1 MSFELVRFYR
11 REAPGPQ
18 NMLLGSFIISGLSR
32 GMLLAIVNASVV
44 KSVNGEPLLSSI
56 LLFFGVLVLYLS
68 CHYFAKT
75 KTYAMVGL
83 MTQKLRLRLVNK
95 LLFADLG
102 FIENEG
108 DNKIYARLTQEINI
122 LSQAGIILVGTFE
135 NAVLLVFSLIY
146 IGWLSPV
153 ALLVTTCVVMA
164 GMYAYV
170 RQQRSAKNNIRRV
183 REKEV
188 EIFGAINDFLSG
200 FKELKL
206 NRKKNNAV
214 NDHVEEVSDVY
225 RDLTYKTERTFVKC
239 FLTTETFIFALM
251 AALVFVVPQFYDAE
265 SAVIFQFLAALLFL
279 IGPLDAVVSAVP
291 RLIHANVALE
301 NVRELE
307 SKADKATAID
317 ENLNRNVDA
326 LKLDRLE
333 LKALKFNYRGSQSD
347 DAFGVGPVDFK
358 LDCGEVVFIV
368 GGNGSGKTTLVK
380 LLTGLY
386 LPSGGELHINGAPLA
401 IHDYQAYREM
411 FSAIFGDFHL
421 FKRLYGMEDINRTV
435 LAELLEKMHL
445 DTKTHYDGEGFTAV
459 NLSTGQRKRLAYVT
473 SYLEDKQIFIFDEF
487 AADQDPSFRQLFYR
501 TLLPELKKQ
510 GKTVIAISH
519 DDNYF
524 DACDRIVKID
534 YGRIVYDG
542 SPDGLL
548 H

>member
-1 MSFELVRFYR
+1 MSLELVRFYR
-11 REAPGPQ
+11 SEAEGPQ
-18 NMLLGSFIISGLSR
+18 NMLLGSFLVSGVSR
-32 GMLLAIVNASVV
+32 GLLIAVVNASVE
-44 KSVNGEPLLSSI
+44 KSVNGESLLSSI
-56 LLFFGVLVLYLS
+56 FLFVAVLALYLG

-75 KTYAMVGL
+75 TTYAMVGM

-102 FIENEG
+102 FIESEG

-122 LSQAGIILVGTFE
+122 LAQAGIILVGTFE
-135 NAVLLVFSLIY
+135 NAVLLFFSLIY
-146 IGWLSPV
+146 IGWLSPI
-153 ALLVTTCVVMA
+153 ALFVTTCVVMS
-164 GMYAYV
+164 GMYFYV
-170 RQQRSAKNNIRRV
+170 RQQRSAKNNVRRV

-188 EIFGAINDFLSG
+188 EFFGAINDFLCG

-214 NDHVEEVSDVY
+214 NDHVANVSDIY
-225 RDLTYKTERTFVKC
+225 RDLTYKTERMFVVS
-239 FLTTETFIFALM
+239 FLTTETFVFMLM
-251 AALVFVVPQFYDAE
+251 AALVFVVPQFFDAG
-265 SAVIFQFLAALLFL
+265 SVIIFQFLAALLFL

-307 SKADKATAID
+307 LKADQSTAVD
-317 ENLNRNVDA
+317 ENLSRDIKA
-326 LKLDRLE
+326 LELHKIE
-333 LKALKFNYRGSQSD
+333 LKALTFVYHGKQSD
-347 DAFGVGPVDFK
+347 DAFSVGPIDFS
-358 LDCGEVVFIV
+358 LQQGEVVFIV

-380 LLTGLY
+380 LLAGLY
-386 LPSGGELHINGAPLA
+386 LPSGGELRINGKPLA

-421 FKRLYGMEDINRTV
+421 FKRLYGMEDLNQAV
-435 LAELLEKMHL
+435 LHDLLAKMHL
-445 DTKTHYDGEGFTAV
+445 DTKTHFDGEGFTAV

-473 SYLEDKQIFIFDEF
+473 SYLENKQIFVFDEF

-501 TLLPELKKQ
+501 TLLPELKRQ
-510 GKTVIAISH
+510 GKTIIAISH

-524 DACDRIVKID
+524 DACDRIVKVD
-534 YGRIVYDG
+534 YGRIAYDG
-542 SPDGLL
+542 PPEGL

>member
-11 REAPGPQ
+11 KEAPGPQ
-18 NMLLGSFIISGLSR
+18 NALAGSFLVSGISR
-32 GMLLAIVNASVV
+32 GMLIAVVNASVE
-44 KSVNGEPLLSSI
+44 KSVNNEPLLNSI
-56 LLFFGVLVLYLS
+56 LLFIAILALYMG
-68 CHYFAKT
+68 CHFYAKT
-75 KTYAMVGL
+75 RTHAMVGM

-122 LSQAGIILVGTFE
+122 LALAGITLVSTFE
-135 NAVLLVFSLIY
+135 NAVLLFFTLIY
-146 IGWLSPV
+146 IGWLSPI
-153 ALLVTTCVVMA
+153 ALFITFLVVLA
-164 GMYAYV
+164 GMFVYV
-170 RQQRSAKNNIRRV
+170 RQQKQAKKNV
-183 REKEV
+183 REVRNKEV
-188 EIFGAINDFLSG
+188 EFFGAIGDFLSG

-214 NDHVEEVSDVY
+214 NDHVAEVSDVY
-225 RDLTYKTERTFVKC
+225 RDLTFKTERMFVVSY
-239 FLTTETFIFALM
+239 LTTEMFIFTLM
-251 AALVFVVPQFYDAE
+251 GALVFVVPQFFDAG
-265 SAVIFQFLAALLFL
+265 SIIIFQFLAALLFL

-291 RLIHANVALE
+291 KLIHATVAME

-307 SKADKATAID
+307 ARADKATAAD
-317 ENLNRNVDA
+317 ENLSREVNP
-326 LKLDRLE
+326 LKLNKIE
-333 LKALKFNYRGSQSD
+333 LKDLTFHYHGLQSD
-347 DAFGVGPVDFK
+347 DAFGVGPLNFT
-358 LDCGEVVFIV
+358 LTQGEILFIV

-386 LPSGGELHINGAPLA
+386 LPSGGELNVNGQALS

-421 FKRLYGMEDINRTV
+421 FKRLYGIDDMNESILND
-435 LAELLEKMHL
+435 LLETMHL
-445 DTKTHYDGEGFTAV
+445 DSKTHYDGEGFAAV
-459 NLSTGQRKRLAYVT
+459 NLSTGQRKRLAYIT
-473 SYLEDKQIFIFDEF
+473 SYLENKQIFIFDEF

-524 DACDRIVKID
+524 DACDRIVKVD
-534 YGRIVYDG
+534 YGKIAYDG
-542 SPDGLL
+542 KPEGLM

>member
-18 NMLLGSFIISGLSR
+18 NLLAGSFLASGVSR
-32 GMLLAIVNASVV
+32 GMLIAVVNASVE
-44 KSVNGEPLLSSI
+44 KSVNDEPLLGSI
-56 LLFFGVLVLYLS
+56 LLFIAILALYLG

-75 KTYAMVGL
+75 RTYAMVGM

-102 FIENEG
+102 FIETEG
-108 DNKIYARLTQEINI
+108 DNKIYARLTQEINM
-122 LSQAGIILVGTFE
+122 LSQAGIILVSTFE
-135 NAVLLVFSLIY
+135 NAVLLFFTLIY
-146 IGWLSPV
+146 IGWLSPI
-153 ALLVTTCVVMA
+153 ALFVTFLVVIA
-164 GMYAYV
+164 GMSVYV
-170 RQQRSAKNNIRRV
+170 RQQKKAKNNV
-183 REKEV
+183 REVRNKEV
-188 EIFGAINDFLSG
+188 EFFGAIGDFLNG

-214 NDHVEEVSDVY
+214 NDHVADVSDVY
-225 RDLTYKTERTFVKC
+225 RDLTYKTERMFVVSY
-239 FLTTETFIFALM
+239 LTTETFIFMLM
-251 AALVFVVPQFYDAE
+251 AALVFAVPQFFDAG
-265 SAVIFQFLAALLFL
+265 SIIIFQFLAALLFL

-291 RLIHANVALE
+291 KLIHANVAME

-307 SKADKATAID
+307 AKADRATAAE
-317 ENLNRNVDA
+317 ENLKRDVEP
-326 LKLDRLE
+326 LE
-333 LKALKFNYRGSQSD
+333 LDKIELKDLTFHYHGLQSD
-347 DAFGVGPVDFK
+347 DAFGVGPLNFT
-358 LDCGEVVFIV
+358 LSQGEVLFIV

-380 LLTGLY
+380 LLSGLY
-386 LPSGGELHINGAPLA
+386 IPSGGELNVNGKSLA

-421 FKRLYGMEDINRTV
+421 FKRLYGIDNINEMV
-435 LAELLEKMHL
+435 LSDLLEKMHL
-445 DTKTHYDGEGFTAV
+445 DSKTHYDGEGFTAV
-459 NLSTGQRKRLAYVT
+459 NLSTGQRKRLAYIT
-473 SYLEDKQIFIFDEF
+473 SYLENKQIFIFDEF

-524 DACDRIVKID
+524 DACDRIVKVD
-534 YGRIVYDG
+534 YGRIAYDG
-542 SPDGLL
+542 PPDGLM